1 MGTVPVA
8 VSITTE
14 SSDHYLHLFH
24 VSSVEHFIEECK
36 SGLTMSSIMFA
47 VMMLSLTSLDSIKNC
62 RPHCKP
68 RLNLAGRIKWHYQ
81 FSI

>member
-1 MGTVPVA
+1 MGIVPVA

-36 SGLTMSSIMFA
+36 KWIDDELKYVYRHDVESNIPEFNKEL
-47 VMMLSLTSLDSIKNC
+47 KNALQAEIES
-62 RPHCKP
+62 R
-68 RLNLAGRIKWHYQ
+68 WED
-81 FSI
+81 

>member
-36 SGLTMSSIMFA
+36 KWIDDELNYVCSHDVESNIPGFNKE
-47 VMMLSLTSLDSIKNC
+47 LSTALQAEIESRWED
-62 RPHCKP
+62 
-68 RLNLAGRIKWHYQ
+68 
-81 FSI
+81 

>member
-1 MGTVPVA
+1 MGIVPVA

-36 SGLTMSSIMFA
+36 KWMDDELKYVYRHDVESNIPEFNKEL
-47 VMMLSLTSLDSIKNC
+47 KNALQAEIES
-62 RPHCKP
+62 R
-68 RLNLAGRIKWHYQ
+68 WED
-81 FSI
+81 

>member
-8 VSITTE
+8 VHLITE

-36 SGLTMSSIMFA
+36 KWMDDELKYVYRHDVESNIPEFNKEL
-47 VMMLSLTSLDSIKNC
+47 KNALQAEIES
-62 RPHCKP
+62 R
-68 RLNLAGRIKWHYQ
+68 WED
-81 FSI
+81 